1 MYHFSKR
8 IIDITVSAIA
18 LMFLTPIFLIIW
30 ILIKLDD
37 GGPLFYSQ
45 IRIGKNGYLFQ
56 FWKLRTMC
64 IQSDQLRS
72 SIVNP
77 NVIRFKD
84 KNDSRITKV
93 GRVLRKLSLDE
104 FPQFWNVLV
113 GDMSLVGPRPP
124 IPEEVSKYTSYQ
136 MQRLSVPQGLT
147 CLWQIKGRSLIPF
160 EEQVEL
166 DLEYIKNRGL
176 FYDLKLVA
184 LTIPAVLGGKGA
196 Y

>member
-1 MYHFSKR
+1 MKR
-8 IIDITVSAIA
+8 LLDIFVASLA
-18 LMFLTPIFLIIW
+18 LIFLAPVFAAIW

-45 IRIGKNGYLFQ
+45 VRVGKNGKLFK

-64 IQSDQLRS
+64 VQSDQMRS
-72 SIVNP
+72 SLVDPSI
-77 NVIRFKD
+77 IRFKD
-84 KNDSRITKV
+84 KNDKRITRV

-104 FPQFWNVLV
+104 FPQFWNVLI
-113 GDMSLVGPRPP
+113 GDMSLVGPRPA
-124 IPEEVSKYTSYQ
+124 IPEEVSKYTPYQ

-147 CLWQIKGRSLIPF
+147 CLWQVKGRSLIPF

-166 DLEYIKNRGL
+166 DLEYIKNQNL
-176 FYDLKLVA
+176 LYDIKLIA
-184 LTIPAVLGGKGA
+184 QTIPAVLTGKGA